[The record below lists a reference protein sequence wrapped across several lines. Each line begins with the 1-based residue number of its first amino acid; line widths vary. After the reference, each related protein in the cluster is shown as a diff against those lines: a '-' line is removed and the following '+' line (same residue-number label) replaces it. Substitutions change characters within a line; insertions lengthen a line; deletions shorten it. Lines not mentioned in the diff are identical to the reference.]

1 MAYSLYMSVEG
12 TRQGKITGHTPSKD
26 RSLSSRQDLFEISDF
41 SFDIEQTL
49 SIGSNSSG
57 AGAGKVTF
65 NPFSITKQT
74 DTASPVF
81 FQQAL
86 AGGSP
91 GSFTGLPHGAR
102 SPRSGGASS
111 SSGKR
116 QHNPIV
122 VTKEVDLASP
132 KLAQALLGKEILR
145 TVTINF
151 SRVEPGRKHPW
162 HTIVLTNALI
172 TRIDRVS
179 IPGAKGLGEKIE
191 FAFEKVEKHSSF
203 LG

>member
-1 MAYSLYMSVEG
+1 MAYSLYISFEG
-12 TRQGKITGHTPSKD
+12 ARQGKILAPSPAKGINMPGN
-26 RSLSSRQDLFEISDF
+26 QGLFEIEDY

-49 SIGSNSSG
+49 NIGSSSSG

-74 DTASPVF
+74 DTASPAF
-81 FQQAL
+81 FQQAM
-86 AGGSP
+86 AGGSS
-91 GSFTGLPHGAR
+91 GSG
-102 SPRSGGASS
+102 S

-116 QHNPIV
+116 QHKPIV
-122 VTKEVDLASP
+122 ITKEIDSASP

-145 TVTINF
+145 TVKISF

-172 TRIDRVS
+172 TRINRVL
-179 IPGAKGLGEKIE
+179 IPSTKRPGEKIE
-191 FAFEKVEKHSSF
+191 LAFEKATNHSGF
-203 LG
+203 LS